1 MKSLILFLLVLFL
14 VFNQPAQ
21 AGNFT
26 VSNLTQFQTALNTA
40 AANGQNDTINVLAGI
55 YNVSSTLTFSSTEN
69 YYILIRGVSSPVFEG
84 GNARR
89 ILLLSTTSVNADII
103 IEGLTIQHG
112 QADYGGGLNA
122 STQGADIII
131 KNCIINDNVAGYV
144 AGGVNLFSNTGNI
157 TVTNCSFSRNSSPN
171 TSGYPYGTAGG
182 LFIQTDGAGTTIK
195 MTGCTFTQNT
205 AQRDAAGAMLY
216 PLGGNSTVIAEY
228 STFTGNTAKEAGGGC
243 WIRCPSANANITYR
257 NNTLTGNSS
266 STAGS
271 GGGTYI
277 QIASGIMNVY
287 DNIHTG
293 NYAIWQGGGIWIE
306 HSGGILN
313 FCRNRFRNNTS
324 TESGGGANL
333 FLDNGTA
340 RIDHNIFSRNGTAGA
355 GGGLNISTATGNLN
369 IFNNTFYA
377 NFSTEGGDVN
387 IYFDNSSSSSG
398 FYNNILYKSTLPAL
412 TYSGQNTVVAVYSDI
427 QGGTGQPWFGTGCI
441 DKYPFFADTAGG
453 NFHLQDSI
461 HCGSQRYSQC
471 IDAGNPAV
479 QDSIMNCNWGLGLS
493 RSDMGAY
500 GGKFSIS
507 IGIKKLYES
516 IPEEYRLFQNYP
528 NPFNPVTKIGFS
540 ITKQDAGIRNSV
552 ISLRVF
558 DVLGRHVKTLVNELL
573 SPGTYE
579 VTFDAANLPSGVYY
593 YVMTAENFMQSKK
606 LVLVR

>member
-1 MKSLILFLLVLFL
+1 
-14 VFNQPAQ
+14 
-21 AGNFT
+21 
-26 VSNLTQFQTALNTA
+26 
-40 AANGQNDTINVLAGI
+40 
-55 YNVSSTLTFSSTEN
+55 
-69 YYILIRGVSSPVFEG
+69 
-84 GNARR
+84 
-89 ILLLSTTSVNADII
+89 
-103 IEGLTIQHG
+103 
-112 QADYGGGLNA
+112 
-122 STQGADIII
+122 
-131 KNCIINDNVAGYV
+131 
-144 AGGVNLFSNTGNI
+144 
-157 TVTNCSFSRNSSPN
+157 
-171 TSGYPYGTAGG
+171 
-182 LFIQTDGAGTTIK
+182 
-195 MTGCTFTQNT
+195 
-205 AQRDAAGAMLY
+205 
-216 PLGGNSTVIAEY
+216 
-228 STFTGNTAKEAGGGC
+228 
-243 WIRCPSANANITYR
+243 
-257 NNTLTGNSS
+257 
-266 STAGS
+266 
-271 GGGTYI
+271 
-277 QIASGIMNVY
+277 
-287 DNIHTG
+287 
-293 NYAIWQGGGIWIE
+293 
-306 HSGGILN
+306 
-313 FCRNRFRNNTS
+313 
-324 TESGGGANL
+324 
-333 FLDNGTA
+333 
-340 RIDHNIFSRNGTAGA
+340 
-355 GGGLNISTATGNLN
+355 
-369 IFNNTFYA
+369 
-377 NFSTEGGDVN
+377 VN